1 MARVTVETVEH
12 VARLAQLSL
21 TAEEKESFARELQEI
36 LAYAETIQGLD
47 TEAVEPMSH
56 AAAAEVLREEGCVTP
71 TVAWA
76 NPPDD
81 LAFRPL
87 VNPSPVLPW
96 TLMLS
101 PVNQYRADIE
111 TFREAARSIHDA
123 VASRPVLPE

>member
-56 AAAAEVLREEGCVTP
+56 AAAAEVLREDVPCPSLDRERVM
-71 TVAWA
+71 AA
-76 NPPDD
+76 APDAESG
-81 LAFRPL
+81 LFRVPR
-87 VNPSPVLPW
+87 VL
-96 TLMLS
+96 S
-101 PVNQYRADIE
+101 
-111 TFREAARSIHDA
+111 
-123 VASRPVLPE
+123 